1 VLLFQA
7 KDKDAALPSVGA
19 ETQLINEQNGAADG
33 AACTATAD
41 GKYTDW
47 FIFDLVAVMLYN
59 N

>member
-1 VLLFQA
+1 MITLSIWFVLLFQA

-41 GKYTDW
+41 GK
-47 FIFDLVAVMLYN
+47 
-59 N
+59 